1 MDLNHGSL
9 LSGMLSYLRPELLHM
24 VHARLLV
31 SVAVGRDR
39 YATPGLWLAA
49 AGQPAPGARR
59 TPPRWATSPTST
71 APWAPTNEP
80 LASFQVIQQRL
91 VSGIGAFT

>member
-1 MDLNHGSL
+1 
-9 LSGMLSYLRPELLHM
+9 M

-49 AGQPAPGARR
+49 AGAGCQAYAPALGHLADIDGA
-59 TPPRWATSPTST
+59 
-71 APWAPTNEP
+71 
-80 LASFQVIQQRL
+80 L
-91 VSGIGAFT
+91 GAHQ